1 MEPQR
6 LRRPIAEAAA
16 NGTGAAAGD
25 LAYAAMAE
33 DYFHHDRQR
42 RRREQEEAM
51 ALGEDHAFPT

>member
-6 LRRPIAEAAA
+6 LRRPIAEAAP
-16 NGTGAAAGD
+16 NGTGAEAEAAAGD

-51 ALGEDHAFPT
+51 ALGED